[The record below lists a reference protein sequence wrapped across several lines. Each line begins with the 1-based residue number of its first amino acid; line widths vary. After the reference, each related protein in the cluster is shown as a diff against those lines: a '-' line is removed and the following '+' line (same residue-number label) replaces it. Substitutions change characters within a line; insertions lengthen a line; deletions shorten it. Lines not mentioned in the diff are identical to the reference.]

1 MALMLAHFYNR
12 PDHGN
17 SYWLQQTGDKTC
29 PVGVDLWD
37 AQVGVHTRHAN
48 QPHRAPAR
56 VHARVYTGEMRRRV
70 PPIPSGIVP
79 PANQSRAVE
88 IAMAT
93 MRKCIFEDDS
103 FTLFPST
110 TQPR

>member
-37 AQVGVHTRHAN
+37 AQVGVRTRATQINRTARPRVCMHVFT
-48 QPHRAPAR
+48 RA
-56 VHARVYTGEMRRRV
+56 
-70 PPIPSGIVP
+70 
-79 PANQSRAVE
+79 
-88 IAMAT
+88 
-93 MRKCIFEDDS
+93 KCAGGCRPFHLE
-103 FTLFPST
+103 
-110 TQPR
+110 